1 MSAATRAGFAA
12 IVGAP
17 NAGKST
23 LLNRL
28 AGQKLAIVSPKPQTT
43 RFRVLG
49 IVPREGAW
57 GRAQI
62 VLVDTPGIF
71 APKRLL
77 DRAMVRAA
85 WAGAGD
91 ADLALFLVDA
101 KRGLADDVRQ
111 IAERLR
117 KLGKPV
123 WLVLNKID
131 LVEPPSLLP
140 LAAGLNVITPFAETF
155 MISAQTGDG
164 IDRLLDRLAQAMP
177 EGPFLY
183 PEDQLTD
190 QTDRQLA
197 AEIVREQIFRQTH
210 EEVPYD
216 TTVETEAWEEK
227 PDGSVVVRLAVVVAR
242 KEQKAIIIGRGGQ
255 RLKAIGAAARAELA
269 RELGRPVHLFLTV
282 LHRPRW
288 DEEKERLRALGLEPD

>member
-1 MSAATRAGFAA
+1 MSVPTRCGFAA
-12 IVGAP
+12 ILGAP

-49 IVPREGAW
+49 IVPREGPW

-62 VLVDTPGIF
+62 LLVDTPGIF
-71 APKRLL
+71 QPRRML

-85 WAGAGD
+85 WSGAGD
-91 ADLALFLVDA
+91 ADLALLLVDA
-101 KRGLADDVRQ
+101 RRGLAEDVRT

-117 KLGKPV
+117 DIGKPA
-123 WLVLNKID
+123 WLALNKID
-131 LVEPPSLLP
+131 LVDPPTLLP
-140 LAAGLNVITPFAETF
+140 LAASLNAIAPFGETF
-155 MISAQTGDG
+155 MISAETGDG
-164 IDRLLDRLAQAMP
+164 VERLLDSLGAAMP

-183 PEDQLTD
+183 PEDEVTD

-197 AEIVREQIFRQTH
+197 AEIVREQVFRQTH

-216 TTVETEAWEEK
+216 TTVETESWEEK
-227 PDGSVVVRLAVVVAR
+227 PDGSVVVRLAVIVAR
-242 KEQKAIIIGRGGQ
+242 EGQKAIIIGRGGS

-269 RELGRPVHLFLTV
+269 RELGRKVHLFLTV
-282 LHRPRW
+282 LHRPGW
-288 DEEKERLRALGLEPD
+288 DEERDRLRALGLEPE